1 MAEAAGGRKIWEA
14 RGDFWNQKQVP
25 VVHGYAGNFFVVA
38 IIVVC
43 LPVRISKFET
53 ETMIFPATAKTKLSL
68 FALALAAT
76 GLLRAQS
83 GGALPIAGTMPEDVL
98 PDLKRLI
105 TSALKQSPQMI
116 QNEIA
121 ITQSE
126 AARYASSAQRLPQ
139 VNANVSYAWNNVSAD
154 RAEPPGGFK
163 PGDPRTNRDKSSGP
177 YYGVSVSQPIF
188 TWYALTNQ
196 VKIADIAI
204 KISEK
209 NYAEA
214 YRGLVGTLRTQ
225 YLGLIY
231 TKIARRNQRYNLA
244 QTERLLNLDEARLK
258 SGAMAPAELIGP
270 RTGYAYARLAMARTD
285 ESYARAKAQLAR
297 LAGVEALDDDAIPLE
312 APKWS
317 GDPAAAGA
325 LAARLQRDGV
335 EATLQGQINALRIK
349 DAELNYKVA
358 QTRLYPKFSFSASAS
373 QYNSQTVTTTSVS
386 QAAAFSTNYGISGS
400 WTIFDGFATRG
411 AKLSALAL
419 KRYYEQAQKSLS
431 VQVTEQVQAAAQGI
445 DFSAQSL
452 EMVETARAGVLL
464 QVERVK
470 DEFKRG
476 SVTEDTVTS
485 VTAQLYG
492 QDAAVVAAR
501 IELLGRWIE
510 LVSLVGSDPVLNQLP
525 ARYVH

>member
-1 MAEAAGGRKIWEA
+1 
-14 RGDFWNQKQVP
+14 
-25 VVHGYAGNFFVVA
+25 
-38 IIVVC
+38 
-43 LPVRISKFET
+43 
-53 ETMIFPATAKTKLSL
+53 MIFSAMSLRRISL
-68 FALALAAT
+68 FAVSVLVPC
-76 GLLRAQS
+76 LLQAQS
-83 GGALPIAGTMPEDVL
+83 GGAPSIAGTLPEDAL

-116 QNEIA
+116 LNEIA

-139 VNANVSYAWNNVSAD
+139 INSNVSYAWNNISAD
-154 RAEPPGGFK
+154 VAEPPGGFK
-163 PGDPRTNRDKSSGP
+163 PGDPRTNKDKSSGP

-188 TWYALTNQ
+188 TWFALTNQ
-196 VKIADIAI
+196 VKIADIGI
-204 KISEK
+204 KIAEK

-231 TKIARRNQRYNLA
+231 TKVARRNQRYNLA
-244 QTERLLNLDEARLK
+244 QTERLLALDEARLK
-258 SGAMAPAELIGP
+258 SGAMAPSELIGP
-270 RTGYAYARLAMARTD
+270 RTGYAQARLAMARTD
-285 ESYARAKAQLAR
+285 DIYARAKAQLAR
-297 LAGVEALDDDAIPLE
+297 LAGVESIDEEALPLE

-335 EATLQGQINALRIK
+335 EATFQGQINALRIK

-358 QTRLYPKFSFSASAS
+358 RTRVYPKFSLSASAS
-373 QYNSQTVTTTSVS
+373 QYNSQTVTTNSVS

-411 AKLSALAL
+411 AKLSALAS
-419 KRYYEQAQKSLS
+419 KRYNEQVQKGFTAQVK
-431 VQVTEQVQAAAQGI
+431 EQVQAAAQGI
-445 DFSAQSL
+445 DFSAQTL
-452 EMVETARAGVLL
+452 EMVETARVSVLV

-476 SVTEDTVTS
+476 SVTEDAVTS

-525 ARYVH
+525 ARYVQ